1 MARRCMLLRVHAA
14 ETRNTALKAR
24 VPRDSDSM
32 TVLYYADTMNSGST
46 LPEMYLTSQ
55 QKQQQHHHRQQQQ
68 QQQHNPLTTA
78 DNTTLHSNHIAE
90 REPNDGDCTHGDEPT
105 TDAKSDWRPKGLSGG
120 FRLLVFG
127 GVLEPQL
134 AAGPPS
140 RVGRRGEWFK
150 GQDHILAWIWQ
161 QQPQV
166 FNKHRVQYIDLD

>member
-1 MARRCMLLRVHAA
+1 
-14 ETRNTALKAR
+14 
-24 VPRDSDSM
+24 
-32 TVLYYADTMNSGST
+32 MNAGSI
-46 LPEMYLTSQ
+46 LPEMCMTSQ
-55 QKQQQHHHRQQQQ
+55 QKQQQQHHRQQQL
-68 QQQHNPLTTA
+68 QQQHNLLTTA
-78 DNTTLHSNHIAE
+78 DDTILHSNHIAY
-90 REPNDGDCTHGDEPT
+90 RETNDGDYTHGDEPT
-105 TDAKSDWRPKGLSGG
+105 TGTKGDRWPKELSGG